1 MLSRTAESLY
11 WTSRYIERAE
21 TTARLL
27 EVAYR
32 MSLMPNA
39 SGGHAN
45 EWSSILAAAG
55 VSHDFAETGQEVNAE
70 NVTAF
75 MLFDD
80 LNPSSI
86 KNCIRSAREN
96 VRSARPALTSEVWET
111 LNGGYL
117 QFGELENGRASDRE
131 LLPMCDWTKSQA
143 AAVRGSFET
152 TQLRN
157 EGYDFFNLGYYI
169 ERADNTARLL
179 DVKYYV
185 LLPTIHMVG
194 GGVDQ
199 YQWSTLMRA
208 VSARRAF
215 HWAYKGDYAP
225 DKIAHFLILNPDTPR
240 SLLHCAEMI
249 DHHLTRL
256 GRTYGTRGL
265 ANRQAMTVL
274 SSLVEADIKSIVTDG
289 LHEFLTDFI
298 TEIRKLDE
306 AVNRSYLFWG
316 Q

>member
-32 MSLMPNA
+32 MSLTPNS

-45 EWSSILAAAG
+45 EWASILAAAG
-55 VSHDFAETGQEVNAE
+55 VTATFAETGQEPDAE
-70 NVTAF
+70 NVTKF

-117 QFGELENGRASDRE
+117 QFNELENGRASARE

-143 AAVRGSFET
+143 AAVRGSFES

-185 LLPTIHMVG
+185 LLPTIDMVG

-199 YQWSTLMRA
+199 YQWSTLLRA
-208 VSARRAF
+208 VSARRAY
-215 HWAYKGDYAP
+215 HWTYSGDYSP
-225 DKIAHFLILNPDTPR
+225 EKIAHFLILNPSTPR
-240 SLLHCAEMI
+240 SLLHCTEMI
-249 DHHLTRL
+249 DFHLSRL
-256 GRTYGTRGL
+256 ARASGSRSL
-265 ANRQAMTVL
+265 ANRQAMTVYGN
-274 SSLVEADIKSIVTDG
+274 LVETDIRSIVSDG

-298 TEIRKLDE
+298 AEIRKLDE